1 MAKRI
6 LIIEDDLDILEILDI
21 ILLDEGYEVIPISK
35 GLSAPEIE
43 LLHPDLILLDFR
55 ISGYDKTGAQICQ
68 ELKSISTTSAIP
80 VLLVSAESNLA
91 FIANNCCADVYVSKP
106 FDLLGIVAKVS
117 DMLSKKDELH

>member
-55 ISGYDKTGAQICQ
+55 IRGYDKTGAQICR
-68 ELKSISTTSAIP
+68 ELKSSATTSDTP
-80 VLLVSAESNLA
+80 VLLISAESNLNL
-91 FIANNCCADVYVSKP
+91 IADGCGADGYVSKP
-106 FDLLGIVAKVS
+106 FDLLSLVNKVS
-117 DMLSKKDELH
+117 DMLSKSD